1 MKKFLVVIMILAASV
16 FGFQGTSKALIGV
29 PDAVPGTDILLPFFL
44 ASMPGFGND
53 NTLVTI
59 TEVKGIPT
67 GIFWWVND
75 IDSVVQCD
83 DNTSLTANDV
93 FVTDAL
99 TLLATCSAAG
109 LTALEIDLDGDGV
122 NDHWAGYIYFFNEVV
137 LPVIPTNLIAYAY
150 QVSLPDGSAAG
161 YIPPSMEFLPVVAD
175 IRQTG
180 IFSDEAF
187 SANALWIGKNLL
199 SGLPVPGD
207 ATFFRLM
214 PRFYI
219 NDANSENLLFIWT
232 DSVFTSLLGPIALPG
247 LLHVNFW
254 DEDENAISGNIPID
268 NELNILDLED
278 FIPAGL
284 FGNFPHAGWIDIAT
298 PDIFGNGWIDD
309 DNGDLIPDGAQRYWL
324 GYSYQ
329 RAIGAAAETWN
340 VIHEA
345 HRETD
350 DF

>member
-16 FGFQGTSKALIGV
+16 FGFQGTSKALVGV

-53 NTLVTI
+53 NTLITI
-59 TEVKGIPT
+59 TEVEGIAT

-83 DNTSLTANDV
+83 DNTNLTPNDV
-93 FVTDAL
+93 LVTDAL
-99 TLLATCSAAG
+99 TILSTCSAAA
-109 LTALEIDLDGDGV
+109 LTALEIDLDGDGN
-122 NDHWAGYIYFFNEVV
+122 NDHWAGYIHYFNDD
-137 LPVIPTNLIAYAY
+137 LLGPWPSNLISHAY
-150 QVSLPDGSAAG
+150 QVSLPDGSAAAF
-161 YIPPSMEFLPVVAD
+161 IPPSMEWDNAAD
-175 IRQTG
+175 PRQTG
-180 IFSDEAF
+180 MFGDEAF
-187 SANALWIGKNLL
+187 SANALWVGKNLL
-199 SGLPVPGD
+199 AGLGAPVAD

-214 PRFYI
+214 PRFFV
-219 NDANSENLLFIWT
+219 NDAASENLLFVWT
-232 DSVFTSLLGPIALPG
+232 DSVFSGVPLPG

-284 FGNFPHAGWIDIAT
+284 FVVFPHAGWIDIAT
-298 PDIFGNGWIDD
+298 PDLFGNGWFTDVNIVG
-309 DNGDLIPDGAQRYWL
+309 GDGIWDGAQRYWL

-350 DF
+350 DL